1 MKQMNEFK
9 WQFKDGT
16 PYTGGTHVLAG
27 RVFSGKTRTA
37 ASMPLVQVEEESEPQ
52 EKPKRVRSSQPK
64 PRKKQPPKP
73 KGATAWD

>member
-1 MKQMNEFK
+1 MR
-9 WQFKDGT
+9 WVFKDGT
-16 PYTGGTHVLAG
+16 PWEGGTHVLAG
-27 RVFSGKTRTA
+27 RTFSGATRTP
-37 ASMPLVQVEEESEPQ
+37 ASMPLVQVEEEPEPE